1 MEMESL
7 RKRKCDVES
16 SDAERCDAKEECDA
30 EECDVEGGITRRAML
45 CGREDQETASTQT
58 R

>member
-7 RKRKCDVES
+7 RKRKRDVGS
-16 SDAERCDAKEECDA
+16 SDAEEYDAEEECGAD
-30 EECDVEGGITRRAML
+30 ECDVEGEIMRRAML
-45 CGREDQETASTQT
+45 CGSEEQETASTQA